1 MALQT
6 SGSGAVP
13 ALSMSLSDINVEL
26 GESSLQLID
35 FYGAATSF
43 SGILDDG
50 QVEILEFYNKTF
62 SAGSGPYGS
71 RALHFFRFINDGGS
85 KQGWQDGELVSAAE
99 NSLANL
105 TDAAQSGYAIVE
117 ETDFVGYEVD
127 DGQITNGDTIY
138 ENSTGVTLTNLR
150 PGGDFPVGTQVLL
163 DTTANKIFQID
174 TSAVVS
180 NLTSRTPAT
189 PTITQESKTS
199 GTIVIGITGSTV
211 VTRQYAPF
219 LDGVEQTNVVPSSSG
234 SLSDTTTLSTYTYTG
249 LNSNTSYALKVRG
262 ENIYANGSDSN
273 TLNITTDVGVVW
285 TNNTSSISITSNLG
299 NYGSQ
304 DILLA
309 SGHAG
314 GPYAI
319 EVTIG
324 NGGTSVSV
332 AQPSA
337 GTLELRYADNSS
349 MTGAS
354 SFATSHTGLSDLT
367 TKWYYQL
374 RYTEQGVNTDHT
386 STNNIITWSN
396 NGVSDTTTGVNI
408 TFTNTQGTP
417 P

>member
-138 ENSTGVTLTNLR
+138 ENSTGATLTNLR
-150 PGGDFPVGTQVLL
+150 PGDDFPVGTQVLL

-219 LDGVEQTNVVPSSSG
+219 LDGVEKANVLPSSSG

-249 LNSNTSYALKVRG
+249 LSSNTSYALKVRG
-262 ENIYANGSDSN
+262 ENTYANGSDSN

-285 TNNTSSISITSNLG
+285 TNNTSSISLTG
-299 NYGSQ
+299 NSGKYDEQ
-304 DILLA
+304 DILT
-309 SGHAG
+309 SGD
-314 GPYAI
+314 PKAI
-319 EVTIG
+319 EVTVG
-324 NGGTSVSV
+324 DGGTSVSV
-332 AQPSA
+332 AQPGA

-354 SFATSHTGLSDLT
+354 SYATSHTGLSDLT

-386 STNNIITWSN
+386 STGNTITWSN

-408 TFTNTQGTP
+408 TFTNTIGTP